1 MEILKKLAMKAF
13 FPQLVFFFSITLC
26 TSQTVEIELFQ
37 EGFSTPINLQH
48 AGDDRL
54 FVVEQGGVIKVMHP
68 DGSVNPIPFLNISSQ
83 VSNGSEQGLLGL
95 AFHPDYATNG
105 FFYVNYTDTN
115 GDTQISRFSVD
126 TGNPDIAD
134 PASELFILDYPQPF
148 TNHNGGS
155 VVFGPDGYLYISSG
169 DGGSGGDP
177 GDRAQNL
184 TLLLGKILRIDI
196 DNPSGGNNYGIPADN
211 PFATS
216 TINRKEIWAYGMRNP
231 WKISFDS
238 ANGDLWIGDVGQEN
252 VEEIDRAG
260 LTEAGL
266 NYGWRCYEGSV
277 PFNTTDCPPVG
288 DLTFP
293 IAEYSSA
300 SGSGNCSISGGFV
313 YRGTLYPDLQGLYFF
328 GDVCSGMIG
337 TVDSAGSLVDHGNY
351 SGSWVSFGEDID
363 KQLYIL
369 DIGGSIYK
377 IVGDELSSPDFN
389 SNNDLTMFPN
399 PAAEGITFKTGNSQL
414 SQIQIMDMRGS
425 ILISDFNLSSPQ
437 KEINIESLSQGIYL
451 ARILTANGNTFIKK
465 LVIE

>member
-1 MEILKKLAMKAF
+1 MKKIFPSLLFLF
-13 FPQLVFFFSITLC
+13 FIPFCF
-26 TSQTVEIELFQ
+26 SQTVELELFQ
-37 EGFSTPINLQH
+37 SGFSGPVNLQH

-54 FVVEQGGVIKVMHP
+54 FVVEQDGIIKIMEA
-68 DGSVNPIPFLNISSQ
+68 DGTVNPTPFLNISSL

-95 AFHPDYATNG
+95 AFHPDYANNG
-105 FFYVNYTDTN
+105 FFYVNYTNTG

-126 TGNPDIAD
+126 AGNPDIAN
-134 PASELFILDYPQPF
+134 PASELFILFYDQPF
-148 TNHNGGS
+148 SNHNGGS

-177 GDRAQNL
+177 GNRAQNL

-196 DNPSGGNNYGIPADN
+196 DNVEGGNNYAIPPDN

-216 TINRKEIWAYGMRNP
+216 TVNRKEIWAYGMRNP

-252 VEEIDRAG
+252 IEEIDRAG

-266 NYGWRCYEGSV
+266 NYGWRCYEGSD
-277 PFNTTDCPPVG
+277 PFNTAGCPPIG

-300 SGSGNCSISGGFV
+300 AGSGNCSITGGFV
-313 YRGTLYPDLQGLYFF
+313 YRGDLYADLQGLYFF

-337 TVDSAGSLVDHGNY
+337 TVDSSGNLVDHGNY
-351 SGSWVSFGEDID
+351 SGSWVSFGEDVN

-389 SNNDLTMFPN
+389 SNNNLVMIPN
-399 PAAEGITFKTGNSQL
+399 PATEKISFELSFGQI
-414 SQIQIMDMRGS
+414 SQIVISDIKGS
-425 ILISDFNLSSPQ
+425 IVISDLNIATSQ
-437 KEINIESLSQGIYL
+437 KEINVENLSPGIYL
-451 ARILTANGNTFIKK
+451 ARVSTANGNTLIKK
-465 LVIE
+465 LIIE